1 MRALEP
7 KKKKSEARRMDESL
21 SRAKQASV
29 KVSKMHKAMERDA
42 RNKEAEEKKRLA
54 ASVALL
60 KKIHAKHQRE
70 KRAEE
75 EFFKSI
81 R

>member
-1 MRALEP
+1 
-7 KKKKSEARRMDESL
+7 MDESI

-29 KVSKMHKAMERDA
+29 KVSKMHKSMERDA
-42 RNKEAEEKKRLA
+42 RRKEREEKKRLA

>member
-1 MRALEP
+1 
-7 KKKKSEARRMDESL
+7 MDESISL
-21 SRAKQASV
+21 AKQASV

-42 RNKEAEEKKRLA
+42 RAQEKAEQKRIA

-75 EFFKSI
+75 AFFKSM
-81 R
+81 